1 MTPSVILDVLLDS
14 VHDTLELIPFLFL
27 TYLAMEALEHTA
39 GGRTER
45 IIARADKSGPVVGAL
60 LGALPQCGFSAMAGT
75 LYAARVVSAGTLVS
89 VILATSDEM
98 IPVFVAHAEPAG
110 RMLAIIGFKVVAG
123 MAVGLAVDM
132 VLRALHR
139 AGDGHAHIAEL
150 CEAAHCDCGEIDAE
164 PDCEPFSPEALAA
177 GEKNTASAAAHGDAD
192 GHAHG
197 HGHAHSHGHAHG
209 HGASRGRRAWHIV
222 RSALVHTAEVT
233 FFIFLVTLV
242 FGFVIEAAGTDAIA
256 HALGSHPVRATM
268 LAALIGLIP
277 NCGASVAITQLYLQG
292 SLAAGPMMAGL
303 LVSGGM
309 GLLVLFRTNRDMRQN
324 LIITAFVYVVGVVLG
339 LVVAGLGII
348 F

>member
-1 MTPSVILDVLLDS
+1 MTPSIIMDVLLDS
-14 VHDTLELIPFLFL
+14 AHDTLELIPFLFL

-45 IIARADKSGPVVGAL
+45 IIARADKSGPIVGAL

-110 RMLAIIGFKVVAG
+110 RMFAIIGFKVVAG
-123 MAVGLAVDM
+123 MVVGLLVDM

-150 CEAAHCDCGEIDAE
+150 CEAAHCDCGEIDA
-164 PDCEPFSPEALAA
+164 DVDGALFSPEAPSA
-177 GEKNTASAAAHGDAD
+177 GEKNTAAAAAHGDAHD
-192 GHAHG
+192 HAHAHG
-197 HGHAHSHGHAHG
+197 HGHAHGR
-209 HGASRGRRAWHIV
+209 GASRGRRVWHIV

-256 HALGSHPVRATM
+256 QVLGSHPVRATM
-268 LAALIGLIP
+268 LAALVGLIP

-309 GLLVLFRTNRDMRQN
+309 GLLVLFRTNRDMWQN

>member
-1 MTPSVILDVLLDS
+1 MTPGIILDVLLDS

-45 IIARADKSGPVVGAL
+45 IIARADKSGPIVGAL

-110 RMLAIIGFKVVAG
+110 RMFAIIGFKVVAG
-123 MAVGLAVDM
+123 MIVGLLVDA

-150 CEAAHCDCGEIDAE
+150 CEAAHCDCGEIDA
-164 PDCEPFSPEALAA
+164 DADGALFSPGAPSA
-177 GEKNTASAAAHGDAD
+177 GEKNTAAAAAQGDAHNHA
-192 GHAHG
+192 HAHG
-197 HGHAHSHGHAHG
+197 HNHAHG
-209 HGASRGRRAWHIV
+209 HGASRGRRVWHIV

-256 HALGSHPVRATM
+256 QVLGSHPVRATM

-324 LIITAFVYVVGVVLG
+324 LVITAFVYVVGVVLG

>member
-1 MTPSVILDVLLDS
+1 MTPGTILDVLLDS

-45 IIARADKSGPVVGAL
+45 IIARADKSGPIVGAL

-110 RMLAIIGFKVVAG
+110 RMFAIIGFKVVAG
-123 MAVGLAVDM
+123 MIVGLLVDA

-150 CEAAHCDCGEIDAE
+150 CEAAHCDCGEIDA
-164 PDCEPFSPEALAA
+164 DADGALFSPGAPSA
-177 GEKNTASAAAHGDAD
+177 GEKNTAAAAAQGDAHNHA
-192 GHAHG
+192 HAHG
-197 HGHAHSHGHAHG
+197 HDHAHG
-209 HGASRGRRAWHIV
+209 HGASRGRRVWHIV

-256 HALGSHPVRATM
+256 QVLGSHPVRATM

-324 LIITAFVYVVGVVLG
+324 LVITAFVYVVGVVLG

>member
-1 MTPSVILDVLLDS
+1 MTPGTILDVLLDS

-39 GGRTER
+39 GGRTEL
-45 IIARADKSGPVVGAL
+45 IIARADKSGPIVGAL

-110 RMLAIIGFKVVAG
+110 RMFAIIGFKVVAG
-123 MAVGLAVDM
+123 MIVGLLVDA

-150 CEAAHCDCGEIDAE
+150 CEAAHCDCGEIDA
-164 PDCEPFSPEALAA
+164 DADGALFSPGAPSA
-177 GEKNTASAAAHGDAD
+177 GEKNTAAAAAQGDAHNHA
-192 GHAHG
+192 HAHG
-197 HGHAHSHGHAHG
+197 HNHAHG
-209 HGASRGRRAWHIV
+209 HGASRGRRVWHIV

-256 HALGSHPVRATM
+256 QVLGSHPVRATM

-324 LIITAFVYVVGVVLG
+324 LVITAFVYVVGVVLG

>member
-1 MTPSVILDVLLDS
+1 MTPGTILDVLLDS

-39 GGRTER
+39 GGRTEL
-45 IIARADKSGPVVGAL
+45 IIARADKSGPIVGAL

-110 RMLAIIGFKVVAG
+110 RMFAIIGFKVVAG
-123 MAVGLAVDM
+123 MIVGLLVDA

-150 CEAAHCDCGEIDAE
+150 CEAAHCDCGEIDA
-164 PDCEPFSPEALAA
+164 DADGALFSPGAPSA
-177 GEKNTASAAAHGDAD
+177 GEKNTAAAAAQGDAHNHA
-192 GHAHG
+192 HAHG
-197 HGHAHSHGHAHG
+197 HNHAHG
-209 HGASRGRRAWHIV
+209 HGASRGRRVWHIV

-256 HALGSHPVRATM
+256 QVLGSHPVRATM
-268 LAALIGLIP
+268 LAALVGLIP

>member
-1 MTPSVILDVLLDS
+1 MTLGIILDVLLDS

-45 IIARADKSGPVVGAL
+45 IIARADKSGPIVGAL

-110 RMLAIIGFKVVAG
+110 RMFAIIGFKVVAG
-123 MAVGLAVDM
+123 MIVGLLVDA

-150 CEAAHCDCGEIDAE
+150 CEAAHCDCGEIDA
-164 PDCEPFSPEALAA
+164 DADGAFFSPGAPSA
-177 GEKNTASAAAHGDAD
+177 GEKNTAAAAAQGDAHNHA
-192 GHAHG
+192 HAHG
-197 HGHAHSHGHAHG
+197 HNHAHG
-209 HGASRGRRAWHIV
+209 HGASRGRRVWHIV

-256 HALGSHPVRATM
+256 QVLGSHPVRATM
-268 LAALIGLIP
+268 LAALVGLIP

>member
-1 MTPSVILDVLLDS
+1 MDVLLDS

-45 IIARADKSGPVVGAL
+45 IIARADKSGPIVGAL

-98 IPVFVAHAEPAG
+98 IPVFVAHAEPSG
-110 RMLAIIGFKVVAG
+110 RMFAIIGFKVVAG
-123 MAVGLAVDM
+123 MLVGLAVDV

-150 CEAAHCDCGEIDAE
+150 CEAAHCDCGEIDSDVDGAS
-164 PDCEPFSPEALAA
+164 FSPEAGVA
-177 GEKNTASAAAHGDAD
+177 GEKDAAAAAAHGD
-192 GHAHG
+192 AHG
-197 HGHAHSHGHAHG
+197 HGHAHDHG
-209 HGASRGRRAWHIV
+209 HGASRGRRVWHIV

-256 HALGSHPVRATM
+256 QVLGSHPVRATM
-268 LAALIGLIP
+268 LAALVGLIP

-324 LIITAFVYVVGVVLG
+324 LVITAFVYVVGVVLG

>member
-1 MTPSVILDVLLDS
+1 MDVLLDS

-45 IIARADKSGPVVGAL
+45 IIARADKSGPIVGAL

-98 IPVFVAHAEPAG
+98 IPVFVAHAEPSG
-110 RMLAIIGFKVVAG
+110 RMFAIIGFKVVAG
-123 MAVGLAVDM
+123 MIVGLAVDV

-150 CEAAHCDCGEIDAE
+150 CEAAHCDCGEIDSDA
-164 PDCEPFSPEALAA
+164 DGASFSTEAGVA
-177 GEKNTASAAAHGDAD
+177 GEKDAAAAAAHGD
-192 GHAHG
+192 AHG
-197 HGHAHSHGHAHG
+197 HGHAHDHG
-209 HGASRGRRAWHIV
+209 HGASRGRRVWHIV

-256 HALGSHPVRATM
+256 QVLGSHPVRATM
-268 LAALIGLIP
+268 LAALVGLIP

-324 LIITAFVYVVGVVLG
+324 LVITAFVYVVGVVLG

>member
-1 MTPSVILDVLLDS
+1 MTPSIILDVLLDS

-110 RMLAIIGFKVVAG
+110 RMFAIIGFKVVAG
-123 MAVGLAVDM
+123 MIVGLLVDA

-150 CEAAHCDCGEIDAE
+150 CEAAHCDCGEIDA
-164 PDCEPFSPEALAA
+164 DADGALFSPGAPSA
-177 GEKNTASAAAHGDAD
+177 GEKNTAAAAAQGDAHNHA
-192 GHAHG
+192 HAHG
-197 HGHAHSHGHAHG
+197 HDHAHG
-209 HGASRGRRAWHIV
+209 HGASRGRRVWHIV

-256 HALGSHPVRATM
+256 QVLGSHPVRATM

-309 GLLVLFRTNRDMRQN
+309 GPLVLFRTNRDMRQN
-324 LIITAFVYVVGVVLG
+324 LVITAFVYVVGVVLG

>member
-1 MTPSVILDVLLDS
+1 VTPGTILDVLLDS

-39 GGRTER
+39 GGRTEL
-45 IIARADKSGPVVGAL
+45 IIARADKSGPIVGAL

-110 RMLAIIGFKVVAG
+110 RMFAIIGFKVVAG
-123 MAVGLAVDM
+123 MIVGLLVDA

-150 CEAAHCDCGEIDAE
+150 CEAAHCDCGEIDA
-164 PDCEPFSPEALAA
+164 DADGALFSPGAPSA
-177 GEKNTASAAAHGDAD
+177 GEKNTAAAAAQGDAHNHA
-192 GHAHG
+192 HAHG
-197 HGHAHSHGHAHG
+197 HNHAHG
-209 HGASRGRRAWHIV
+209 HGASRGRRVWHIV

-256 HALGSHPVRATM
+256 QVLGSHPVRATM

-324 LIITAFVYVVGVVLG
+324 LVITAFVYVVGVVLG

>member
-1 MTPSVILDVLLDS
+1 MN
-14 VHDTLELIPFLFL
+14 
-27 TYLAMEALEHTA
+27 A
-39 GGRTER
+39 
-45 IIARADKSGPVVGAL
+45 
-60 LGALPQCGFSAMAGT
+60 
-75 LYAARVVSAGTLVS
+75 
-89 VILATSDEM
+89 
-98 IPVFVAHAEPAG
+98 VFCMM
-110 RMLAIIGFKVVAG
+110 MLAGV
-123 MAVGLAVDM
+123 
-132 VLRALHR
+132 
-139 AGDGHAHIAEL
+139 
-150 CEAAHCDCGEIDAE
+150 
-164 PDCEPFSPEALAA
+164 
-177 GEKNTASAAAHGDAD
+177 AAAAAQGDAHNHA
-192 GHAHG
+192 HAHG
-197 HGHAHSHGHAHG
+197 HNHAHG
-209 HGASRGRRAWHIV
+209 HGASRGRRVWHIV

-256 HALGSHPVRATM
+256 QVLGSHPVRATM

-324 LIITAFVYVVGVVLG
+324 LVITAFVYVVGVVLG

>member
-1 MTPSVILDVLLDS
+1 MTPGTILDVLLDS

-39 GGRTER
+39 GGRTEL
-45 IIARADKSGPVVGAL
+45 IIARADKSGPIVGAL

-110 RMLAIIGFKVVAG
+110 RMFAIIGFKVVAG
-123 MAVGLAVDM
+123 MIVGLLVDA

-150 CEAAHCDCGEIDAE
+150 CEAAHCDCGEIDA
-164 PDCEPFSPEALAA
+164 DADGALFSPGAPSA
-177 GEKNTASAAAHGDAD
+177 GEKNTAAAAAQGDAHD
-192 GHAHG
+192 HAHAHG
-197 HGHAHSHGHAHG
+197 HNHAHG
-209 HGASRGRRAWHIV
+209 HGASRGRRVWHIV

-256 HALGSHPVRATM
+256 QVLGSHPVRATM

-324 LIITAFVYVVGVVLG
+324 LVITAFVYVVGVVLG

>member
-1 MTPSVILDVLLDS
+1 MTPSIIMDVLLDS

-45 IIARADKSGPVVGAL
+45 IIARADKSGPIVGAL

-110 RMLAIIGFKVVAG
+110 RMFAIIGFKVVAG
-123 MAVGLAVDM
+123 MVVGLLVDM

-150 CEAAHCDCGEIDAE
+150 CEAAHCDCGEIDA
-164 PDCEPFSPEALAA
+164 DVDGALFSPEAPSA
-177 GEKNTASAAAHGDAD
+177 GEKNTAAAAAHGDAHD
-192 GHAHG
+192 HAHAHG
-197 HGHAHSHGHAHG
+197 HGHAHGR
-209 HGASRGRRAWHIV
+209 GASRGRRVWHM
-222 RSALVHTAEVT
+222 
-233 FFIFLVTLV
+233 VTLV

-256 HALGSHPVRATM
+256 QVLGSHPVRATM
-268 LAALIGLIP
+268 LAALVGLIP

>member
-1 MTPSVILDVLLDS
+1 MDVLLDS

-45 IIARADKSGPVVGAL
+45 IIARADKSGPIVGAL

-110 RMLAIIGFKVVAG
+110 RMFAIIGFKVVAG
-123 MAVGLAVDM
+123 MLVGLAVDV

-150 CEAAHCDCGEIDAE
+150 CEAAHCDCGEIDSDEDGAS
-164 PDCEPFSPEALAA
+164 FSPEAGAA
-177 GEKNTASAAAHGDAD
+177 GEKDAAAAAAHGD
-192 GHAHG
+192 AHG
-197 HGHAHSHGHAHG
+197 HGHAHDHG
-209 HGASRGRRAWHIV
+209 HGASRGRRVWHIV

-256 HALGSHPVRATM
+256 QVLGSHPVRATM

-324 LIITAFVYVVGVVLG
+324 LVITAFVYVVGVVLG

>member
-1 MTPSVILDVLLDS
+1 MTPGTILDVLLDS

-45 IIARADKSGPVVGAL
+45 IIARADKSGPIVGAL

-110 RMLAIIGFKVVAG
+110 RMFAIIGFKVVAG
-123 MAVGLAVDM
+123 MIVGLLVDA

-150 CEAAHCDCGEIDAE
+150 CEAVHCDCGEIDA
-164 PDCEPFSPEALAA
+164 DADGVFFSPRAPSA
-177 GEKNTASAAAHGDAD
+177 GEKNTAAAAAQGDAHNHA
-192 GHAHG
+192 HAHG
-197 HGHAHSHGHAHG
+197 HNHAHG
-209 HGASRGRRAWHIV
+209 HGASRGRRVWHIV

-256 HALGSHPVRATM
+256 QVLGSHPVRATM

-324 LIITAFVYVVGVVLG
+324 LVITAFVYVVGVVLG

>member
-1 MTPSVILDVLLDS
+1 MTLGTILDVLLDS

-45 IIARADKSGPVVGAL
+45 IIARADKSGPIVGAL

-110 RMLAIIGFKVVAG
+110 RMFAIIGFKVVAG
-123 MAVGLAVDM
+123 MIVGLLVDA

-150 CEAAHCDCGEIDAE
+150 CEAAHCDCGEIDA
-164 PDCEPFSPEALAA
+164 DADGVFFSPGAPSA
-177 GEKNTASAAAHGDAD
+177 GEKNTAAAAAQGDAHNHA
-192 GHAHG
+192 HAHG
-197 HGHAHSHGHAHG
+197 HNHAHG
-209 HGASRGRRAWHIV
+209 HGASRGRRVWHIV

-256 HALGSHPVRATM
+256 QVLGSHPVRATM

-324 LIITAFVYVVGVVLG
+324 LVITAFVYVVGVVLG

>member
-1 MTPSVILDVLLDS
+1 MTPGTILDVLLDS

-45 IIARADKSGPVVGAL
+45 IIARADKSGPIVGAL

-110 RMLAIIGFKVVAG
+110 RMFAIIGFKVVAG
-123 MAVGLAVDM
+123 MVVGLLVDM

-150 CEAAHCDCGEIDAE
+150 CEAAHCDCGEIDA
-164 PDCEPFSPEALAA
+164 DADGALFSPGAPSA
-177 GEKNTASAAAHGDAD
+177 GEKNTAAAAAQGDAHNHA
-192 GHAHG
+192 HAHG
-197 HGHAHSHGHAHG
+197 HDHAHG
-209 HGASRGRRAWHIV
+209 HGASRGRRVWHIV

-256 HALGSHPVRATM
+256 QVLGSHPVRATM

-324 LIITAFVYVVGVVLG
+324 LVITAFVYVVGVVLG

>member
-1 MTPSVILDVLLDS
+1 MDVLLDS

-45 IIARADKSGPVVGAL
+45 IIARADKSGPIVGAL

-98 IPVFVAHAEPAG
+98 IPVFVAHAEPSG
-110 RMLAIIGFKVVAG
+110 RMFAIIGFKVVAG
-123 MAVGLAVDM
+123 MLVGLAVDV

-150 CEAAHCDCGEIDAE
+150 CEAAHCDCGEIDSDA
-164 PDCEPFSPEALAA
+164 DGASFSPGAGVA
-177 GEKNTASAAAHGDAD
+177 GEKDAAAAAAHGD
-192 GHAHG
+192 AHG
-197 HGHAHSHGHAHG
+197 HGHAHDHG
-209 HGASRGRRAWHIV
+209 HGASRGRRVWHIV

-256 HALGSHPVRATM
+256 QVLGSHPVRATM
-268 LAALIGLIP
+268 LAALVGLIP

-324 LIITAFVYVVGVVLG
+324 LVITAFVYVVGVVLG

>member
-1 MTPSVILDVLLDS
+1 MTPGTILDVLLDS

-39 GGRTER
+39 GGRTEL
-45 IIARADKSGPVVGAL
+45 IIARADKSGPIVGAL

-110 RMLAIIGFKVVAG
+110 RMFAIIGFKVVAG
-123 MAVGLAVDM
+123 MIVGLLVDA

-150 CEAAHCDCGEIDAE
+150 CEAAHCDCGEIDA
-164 PDCEPFSPEALAA
+164 DADGAFFSPGAPSA
-177 GEKNTASAAAHGDAD
+177 GEKNTAAAAAQV
-192 GHAHG
+192 
-197 HGHAHSHGHAHG
+197 
-209 HGASRGRRAWHIV
+209 WHIV

-256 HALGSHPVRATM
+256 QVLGSHPVRATM
-268 LAALIGLIP
+268 LAALVGLIP

>member
-1 MTPSVILDVLLDS
+1 MTPGIILDVLLDS

-45 IIARADKSGPVVGAL
+45 IIARADKSGPIVGAL

-110 RMLAIIGFKVVAG
+110 RMFAIIGFKVVAG
-123 MAVGLAVDM
+123 MIVGLLVDA

-150 CEAAHCDCGEIDAE
+150 CEAAHCDCGEIDA
-164 PDCEPFSPEALAA
+164 DADGALFSPGAPSAD
-177 GEKNTASAAAHGDAD
+177 EKNTAAAAAQGDAHNHA
-192 GHAHG
+192 HAHG
-197 HGHAHSHGHAHG
+197 HDHAHG
-209 HGASRGRRAWHIV
+209 HGASRGRRVWHIV

-256 HALGSHPVRATM
+256 QVLGSHPVRATM

-324 LIITAFVYVVGVVLG
+324 LVITAFVYVVGVVLG

>member
-1 MTPSVILDVLLDS
+1 MTPGTILDVLLDS

-45 IIARADKSGPVVGAL
+45 IIARADKSGPIVGAL

-110 RMLAIIGFKVVAG
+110 RMFAIIGFKVVAG
-123 MAVGLAVDM
+123 MIVGLLVDA

-150 CEAAHCDCGEIDAE
+150 CEAAHCDCGEIDA
-164 PDCEPFSPEALAA
+164 DADGALFSPGAPSA
-177 GEKNTASAAAHGDAD
+177 GEKNTAAAAAQGDAHNHA
-192 GHAHG
+192 HAHG
-197 HGHAHSHGHAHG
+197 HNHAHG
-209 HGASRGRRAWHIV
+209 HGASRGRRVWHIV

-256 HALGSHPVRATM
+256 QVLGSHPVRATM

-324 LIITAFVYVVGVVLG
+324 LVITAFVYVVGVVLG

>member
-1 MTPSVILDVLLDS
+1 MTPSIIMDVLLDS
-14 VHDTLELIPFLFL
+14 AHDTLELIPFLFL

-45 IIARADKSGPVVGAL
+45 IIARADKSGPIVGAL

-110 RMLAIIGFKVVAG
+110 RMFAIIGFKVVAG
-123 MAVGLAVDM
+123 MIVGLLVDA

-150 CEAAHCDCGEIDAE
+150 CEAAHCDCGEIDA
-164 PDCEPFSPEALAA
+164 DADGALFSPGAPSA
-177 GEKNTASAAAHGDAD
+177 GEKNTAAAAAQGDAHNHA
-192 GHAHG
+192 HAHG
-197 HGHAHSHGHAHG
+197 HNHAHG
-209 HGASRGRRAWHIV
+209 HGASRGRRVWHIV

-256 HALGSHPVRATM
+256 QVLGSHPVRATM

>member
-1 MTPSVILDVLLDS
+1 MTPGTILDVLLDS

-39 GGRTER
+39 GGRTEL
-45 IIARADKSGPVVGAL
+45 IIARADKSGPIVGAL

-110 RMLAIIGFKVVAG
+110 RMFAIIGFKVVAG
-123 MAVGLAVDM
+123 MIVGLLVDA

-150 CEAAHCDCGEIDAE
+150 CEAAHCDCGEIDA
-164 PDCEPFSPEALAA
+164 DADGALFSPGAPSA
-177 GEKNTASAAAHGDAD
+177 GEKNTAAAAAQGDTHNHA
-192 GHAHG
+192 HAHG
-197 HGHAHSHGHAHG
+197 HNHAHG
-209 HGASRGRRAWHIV
+209 HGASCGRRVWHIV

-256 HALGSHPVRATM
+256 QVLGSHPVRATM

-324 LIITAFVYVVGVVLG
+324 LVITAFVYVVGVVLG

>member
-1 MTPSVILDVLLDS
+1 MTPGTILDVLLDS

-39 GGRTER
+39 GGRTEL
-45 IIARADKSGPVVGAL
+45 IIARADKSGPIVGAL

-110 RMLAIIGFKVVAG
+110 RMFAIIGFKVVAG
-123 MAVGLAVDM
+123 MIVGLLVDA

-150 CEAAHCDCGEIDAE
+150 CEAAHCDCGEIDA
-164 PDCEPFSPEALAA
+164 DADGALFSPGAPSA
-177 GEKNTASAAAHGDAD
+177 GEKNTAAAAAQGDAHNHA
-192 GHAHG
+192 HAHG
-197 HGHAHSHGHAHG
+197 HNHAHG
-209 HGASRGRRAWHIV
+209 HGASRGRRVWHIV

-256 HALGSHPVRATM
+256 QVLGSHPVRATM

>member
-45 IIARADKSGPVVGAL
+45 IIARADKSGPIVGAM

-110 RMLAIIGFKVVAG
+110 RMFAILGFKVVAG
-123 MAVGLAVDM
+123 MLVGLAVDV

-150 CEAAHCDCGEIDAE
+150 CEAAHCDCGEIDA
-164 PDCEPFSPEALAA
+164 DADGAPFAPEAGAA
-177 GEKNTASAAAHGDAD
+177 GEKDAAAAAAHGD
-192 GHAHG
+192 AHG
-197 HGHAHSHGHAHG
+197 HGHAHDHG
-209 HGASRGRRAWHIV
+209 HGASRGRRVWHIV

-242 FGFVIEAAGTDAIA
+242 FGFVIESAGTDAIA
-256 HALGSHPVRATM
+256 HALGSHTVRATM

-324 LIITAFVYVVGVVLG
+324 LVITAFVYVVGVVLG

>member
-1 MTPSVILDVLLDS
+1 MTPSIIMDVLLDS
-14 VHDTLELIPFLFL
+14 AHDTLELIPFLFL

-45 IIARADKSGPVVGAL
+45 IIARADKSGPIVGAL

-110 RMLAIIGFKVVAG
+110 RMFAIIGFKVVAG
-123 MAVGLAVDM
+123 MVVGLLVDM

-150 CEAAHCDCGEIDAE
+150 CEAAHCDCGEIDA
-164 PDCEPFSPEALAA
+164 DVDGALFSPEAPSA
-177 GEKNTASAAAHGDAD
+177 GEKNTAAAAAHGDAHD
-192 GHAHG
+192 HAHAHG
-197 HGHAHSHGHAHG
+197 HGHAHGR
-209 HGASRGRRAWHIV
+209 GASRGRRVWHIV
-222 RSALVHTAEVT
+222 RR
-233 FFIFLVTLV
+233 VTLV

-256 HALGSHPVRATM
+256 QVLGSHPVRATM
-268 LAALIGLIP
+268 LAALVGLIP

>member
-1 MTPSVILDVLLDS
+1 MTPGIILDVLLDS

-45 IIARADKSGPVVGAL
+45 IIARADKSGPIVGAL

-110 RMLAIIGFKVVAG
+110 RMFAIIGFKVVAG
-123 MAVGLAVDM
+123 MIVGLLVDA

-150 CEAAHCDCGEIDAE
+150 CEAAHCDCGEIDA
-164 PDCEPFSPEALAA
+164 DADGALFSPGAPSA
-177 GEKNTASAAAHGDAD
+177 GEKNTAAAAAQGDAHNHA
-192 GHAHG
+192 HAHG
-197 HGHAHSHGHAHG
+197 HDHAHG
-209 HGASRGRRAWHIV
+209 HGASRGRRVWHIV

-256 HALGSHPVRATM
+256 QVLGSHPVRATM

-324 LIITAFVYVVGVVLG
+324 LVITAFVYVVGVVLG

>member
-1 MTPSVILDVLLDS
+1 MDVLLDS

-45 IIARADKSGPVVGAL
+45 IIARADKSGPIVGAL

-98 IPVFVAHAEPAG
+98 IPVFVAHAEPSG
-110 RMLAIIGFKVVAG
+110 RMFAIIGFKVVAG
-123 MAVGLAVDM
+123 MLVGLAVDV

-150 CEAAHCDCGEIDAE
+150 CEAAHCDCGEIDSDA
-164 PDCEPFSPEALAA
+164 DGVSFSPEAGVA
-177 GEKNTASAAAHGDAD
+177 GEKDAAAAAAHGD
-192 GHAHG
+192 AHG
-197 HGHAHSHGHAHG
+197 HGHAHDHG
-209 HGASRGRRAWHIV
+209 HGASRGRRVWHIV

-256 HALGSHPVRATM
+256 QVLGSHPVRATM
-268 LAALIGLIP
+268 LAALVGLIP

-324 LIITAFVYVVGVVLG
+324 LVITAFVYVVGVVLG

>member
-1 MTPSVILDVLLDS
+1 MTPGIILDVLLDS

-45 IIARADKSGPVVGAL
+45 IIARADKSGPIVGAL

-110 RMLAIIGFKVVAG
+110 RMFAIIGFKVVAG
-123 MAVGLAVDM
+123 MIVGLLVDA

-150 CEAAHCDCGEIDAE
+150 CEAAHCDCGEIDA
-164 PDCEPFSPEALAA
+164 DADGALFSPGAPSA
-177 GEKNTASAAAHGDAD
+177 GEKNTAAAAAQGDAHNHA
-192 GHAHG
+192 HAHG
-197 HGHAHSHGHAHG
+197 HDHAHG
-209 HGASRGRRAWHIV
+209 HGASRGRRVWHIV

-256 HALGSHPVRATM
+256 QVLGSHPVRATM

-309 GLLVLFRTNRDMRQN
+309 GPLVLFRTNRDMRQN
-324 LIITAFVYVVGVVLG
+324 LVITAFVYVVGVVLG

>member
-1 MTPSVILDVLLDS
+1 MTPGTILDVLLDS

-39 GGRTER
+39 GGRTEL
-45 IIARADKSGPVVGAL
+45 IIARADKSGPIVGAL

-110 RMLAIIGFKVVAG
+110 RMFAIIGFKVVAG
-123 MAVGLAVDM
+123 MIVGLLVDA

-150 CEAAHCDCGEIDAE
+150 CEAAHCDCGEIDA
-164 PDCEPFSPEALAA
+164 DADGALFSPGAPSA
-177 GEKNTASAAAHGDAD
+177 GEKNTAAAAAQGDAHNHA
-192 GHAHG
+192 HAHG
-197 HGHAHSHGHAHG
+197 HNHAHG
-209 HGASRGRRAWHIV
+209 HGASCGRRVWHIV

-256 HALGSHPVRATM
+256 QVLGSHPVRATM

-324 LIITAFVYVVGVVLG
+324 LVITAFVYVVGVVLG
-339 LVVAGLGII
+339 LVVSGLGII

>member
-1 MTPSVILDVLLDS
+1 MTPSIIMDVLLDS
-14 VHDTLELIPFLFL
+14 AHDTLELIPFLFL

-45 IIARADKSGPVVGAL
+45 IIARADKSGPIVGAL

-110 RMLAIIGFKVVAG
+110 RMFAIIGFKVVAG
-123 MAVGLAVDM
+123 MVVGLLVDM

-150 CEAAHCDCGEIDAE
+150 CEAAHCDCGEIDA
-164 PDCEPFSPEALAA
+164 DVDGALFSPEAPSA
-177 GEKNTASAAAHGDAD
+177 GEKNTAAAAAHGDAHD
-192 GHAHG
+192 HAHAHG
-197 HGHAHSHGHAHG
+197 HGHAHGR
-209 HGASRGRRAWHIV
+209 GASRGRRVWHIV

-242 FGFVIEAAGTDAIA
+242 FGFV
-256 HALGSHPVRATM
+256 LGSHPVRATM
-268 LAALIGLIP
+268 LAALVGLIP